1 MELTITNIPK
11 SARVDLEKWAKYT
24 VDKFEFAVSKF
35 KLKDSGKL
43 INSFQYQVSQ
53 DADGSTAMISFAF
66 EYYLRMIDMGVG
78 SGTTYDDRDDQ
89 YAKNRAFGRGAGTR
103 RRKYPV
109 YNKIF
114 YSQLMR
120 LNELLQKYYNNTA
133 LNVITNG
140 TS

>member
-1 MELTITNIPK
+1 MDIEITNVPIEAK
-11 SARVDLEKWAKYT
+11 VDLNKWAQYT
-24 VDKFEFAVSKF
+24 IEKFEFAVSKF
-35 KLKDSGKL
+35 KLKDTGTL
-43 INSFQYQVSQ
+43 INSFQSQVTQ
-53 DADGSTAMISFAF
+53 DADGRTAMISFAF

-78 SGTTYDDRDDQ
+78 SGTTYDERDDQ
-89 YAKNRAFGRGAGTR
+89 YAANRAFGKGAGTR
-103 RRKYPV
+103 RRRYPV

-133 LNVITNG
+133 LNVIING